1 MNRSELEHLQLE
13 RLGAVLQSVYD
24 RVPFYHE
31 LFLRHSLIPNE
42 IKTLND
48 LQSLPFTSKADF
60 RDNYPYGLLAVP
72 KEQVVRLH
80 ASSGTTGKQ
89 IVGAYTRHDLDTWAQ
104 IIAEGLAMSGV
115 TKSDVIQNAQGYG
128 LFTGGLGFHYGAER
142 VGAAVIPVST
152 GNSKRQLALLQD
164 LGTTVLLCTP
174 SYALILVEAAKELG
188 VDFKKTRLRMV
199 LCGAEPWSEQMRR
212 EIEEGMGVPALDNYG
227 LTEVMGPGVS
237 FECPHQSGL
246 HVAEEHFLV
255 EIVDPATGNALPYG
269 EQGELVIT
277 TLTKEAL
284 PVIRFRTHDITS
296 LNPEPCECGRSSI
309 RMARITG
316 RSDDMLVV
324 KGVNVFPSQIESA
337 LLQVD
342 GVLPHYQIVVD
353 RQHAFSYRDLE
364 VWAEADDAISQDTNK
379 TDELKNRIESELES
393 LLGISVNVKL
403 VPPKTLARVEGK
415 ARRVLD
421 RSELG

>member
-1 MNRSELEHLQLE
+1 M
-13 RLGAVLQSVYD
+13 
-24 RVPFYHE
+24 
-31 LFLRHSLIPNE
+31 IP
-42 IKTLND
+42 I
-48 LQSLPFTSKADF
+48 
-60 RDNYPYGLLAVP
+60 
-72 KEQVVRLH
+72 
-80 ASSGTTGKQ
+80 
-89 IVGAYTRHDLDTWAQ
+89 
-104 IIAEGLAMSGV
+104 
-115 TKSDVIQNAQGYG
+115 
-128 LFTGGLGFHYGAER
+128 
-142 VGAAVIPVST
+142 ST
-152 GNSKRQLALLQD
+152 GNSKRQLTLLQD

-199 LCGAEPWSEQMRR
+199 LCGAEPWSEQMRH

-237 FECPHQSGL
+237 FECPYQSGL

-255 EIVDPATGNALPYG
+255 EIVDPVTGNVLPYG

-284 PVIRFRTHDITS
+284 PVVRFRTHDITS
-296 LNPEPCECGRSSI
+296 LNPDPCKCGRTSI
-309 RMARITG
+309 RMSRIAG

-342 GVLPHYQIVVD
+342 GVLPQYQIVVD

-364 VWAEADDAISQDTNK
+364 VWVEVREAICVDAIKMEQ
-379 TDELKNRIESELES
+379 LKNKIGAELQS
-393 LLGISVNVKL
+393 LLGLSVNVKL
-403 VPPKTLARVEGK
+403 MPPRTLERVEGK
-415 ARRVLD
+415 ARRVVD